1 MQLSKTALFASQKM
15 GYTKEPEETYANLLD
30 QLLLEMFLNKWRYT
44 AFIFMQIK
52 LQFGLGLCQ
61 AVIIAFFV
69 FVLTSIHANSGS
81 SIVLKGNVCC

>member
-1 MQLSKTALFASQKM
+1 M
-15 GYTKEPEETYANLLD
+15 GYSKEPEETYANLLD
-30 QLLLEMFLNKWRYT
+30 QLLLEMFLNKWQYT
-44 AFIFMQIK
+44 SFIFMQIK

-61 AVIIAFFV
+61 AVIIAFF